1 MYVSAGFAEAAK
13 KSDRTFTTTPV
24 APLPTADRT
33 GALVGLLLLPTLVGG
48 YMIASL
54 MFSTSQI
61 AAAKGRIAI
70 VFAFAAVVA
79 RHHRRRRRSR

>member
-1 MYVSAGFAEAAK
+1 MTVPAKSFFVKVYVSAGFKEAATTEN
-13 KSDRTFTTTPV
+13 RTFTTTPV

-54 MFSTSQI
+54 MF
-61 AAAKGRIAI
+61 
-70 VFAFAAVVA
+70 
-79 RHHRRRRRSR
+79 